1 MKVNE
6 LMVREVRSVAA
17 GDSLAEAARIMWE
30 HDCGCVPVVDQ
41 ELHVV
46 GMLTDRDICMAAY
59 TQGVSLHEGRVTSA
73 MSRRLYWCE
82 PEDSVAA
89 AEKIM
94 REMQVRRL
102 PVIDREGHLVG
113 IFSLNDIAR
122 RAARERGG
130 RAPREVRESELGVLL
145 TALSQPRHR
154 ARPLARAA

>member
-17 GDSLAEAARIMWE
+17 GDSLSEAARIMWE

-41 ELHVV
+41 ELHVT

-59 TQGVSLHEGRVTSA
+59 TQGISLEQGRVESA

-82 PEDSVAA
+82 PDDSVAA

-94 REMQVRRL
+94 REVQVRRL

-113 IFSLNDIAR
+113 ILSLNDIAR
-122 RAARERGG
+122 RAARERNG
-130 RAPREVRESELGVLL
+130 RAPREVQEAELGALL
-145 TALSQPRHR
+145 ASVSQPRR
-154 ARPLARAA
+154 PARRLARAA

>member
-1 MKVNE
+1 MKVKE

-17 GDSLAEAARIMWE
+17 DDSLAAAARIMWE

-59 TQGVSLHEGRVTSA
+59 TQGVSLHQGRVSSA
-73 MSRRLYWCE
+73 MSRRLFWCE
-82 PEDSVAA
+82 PDDELAA

-94 REMQVRRL
+94 REVQVRRL

-113 IFSLNDIAR
+113 ILSLNDIAR

-130 RAPREVRESELGVLL
+130 RAPREVRESEVGALL
-145 TALSQPRHR
+145 AAVSAPHR
-154 ARPLARAA
+154 PAGLLARAA